1 MAPRT
6 RLLEPDEHPIA
17 GVLLHFHEDAQARLL
32 DVLEADVAPDL
43 LLGSSVPAE
52 VGVEAS
58 LVPGDPAREP
68 HRHAHPDELATVVAV
83 YEYVHLEGRPR
94 AAPDDAAPTTHL
106 AKRA

>member
-32 DVLEADVAPDL
+32 DVLEADVAPDH
-43 LLGSSVPAE
+43 LLGASVPAE

-68 HRHAHPDELATVVAV
+68 HRHAHPDELAIVVAV
-83 YEYVHLEGRPR
+83 DEDVQLVGRTR
-94 AAPDDAAPTTHL
+94 AALEAAG
-106 AKRA
+106 